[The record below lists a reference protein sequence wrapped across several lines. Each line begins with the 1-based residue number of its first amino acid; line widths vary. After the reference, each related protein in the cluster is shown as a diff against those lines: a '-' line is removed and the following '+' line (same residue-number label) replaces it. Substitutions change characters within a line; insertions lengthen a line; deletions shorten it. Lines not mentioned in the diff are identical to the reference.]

1 MGVDGAVCGGG
12 SGWWWGAEEVVIFEL
27 EELKDEK
34 ERPACEDLGVNP
46 FQEEGMSRCKCS
58 EAGKLA
64 FWVERKRPMWQEET
78 A

>member
-1 MGVDGAVCGGG
+1 MCGGG

-34 ERPACEDLGVNP
+34 EWPACEDLGVNP

-58 EAGKLA
+58 
-64 FWVERKRPMWQEET
+64 
-78 A
+78 